1 MEAIA
6 IPMPL
11 WWRLLGRLYA
21 FALRLIPQ
29 EKQQTK
35 ADDRAGQMAADALD
49 TYGNAILRCAYSY
62 LHNMADAEEVLQDTL
77 LKLLTAAPNFE
88 SEEHKKAWLLRVAA
102 NLSKNRIEY
111 NALRTSD
118 ELSDELAEEGRED
131 LSFVWDAVKELPV
144 QFREVIHLH
153 YYEGYSTEEIA
164 KILQR
169 NPSTVRSDL
178 RRGREKLKIILQ
190 EGYEQIMD
198 KIEVTPE
205 MRQRV
210 LRNVEAEQ
218 AKQKKRQLTR
228 RLVTLAAC
236 LAIVVCCW
244 YVWKPKQTDPPEQG
258 MMAVARID
266 TVDSLEALTEKTGIP
281 MNELTGVP
289 FTVERTEYV
298 SYWDELAE
306 IQYFGGNDSLCYRK
320 SPGTED
326 NSGDYN
332 VYAQEETLEISGNA
346 VTLKGGNG
354 AYSLAILTDG
364 SYAYSISVTNPLSE
378 DAFRTLLEENF

>member
-1 MEAIA
+1 M
-6 IPMPL
+6 
-11 WWRLLGRLYA
+11 
-21 FALRLIPQ
+21 
-29 EKQQTK
+29 K
-35 ADDRAGQMAADALD
+35 
-49 TYGNAILRCAYSY
+49 
-62 LHNMADAEEVLQDTL
+62 
-77 LKLLTAAPNFE
+77 
-88 SEEHKKAWLLRVAA
+88 
-102 NLSKNRIEY
+102 
-111 NALRTSD
+111 
-118 ELSDELAEEGRED
+118 
-131 LSFVWDAVKELPV
+131 
-144 QFREVIHLH
+144 
-153 YYEGYSTEEIA
+153 
-164 KILQR
+164 
-169 NPSTVRSDL
+169 
-178 RRGREKLKIILQ
+178 
-190 EGYEQIMD
+190 YEQIMD

-236 LAIVVCCW
+236 LAIVV
-244 YVWKPKQTDPPEQG
+244 EQG
-258 MMAVARID
+258 MMAVAQID

-306 IQYFGGNDSLCYRK
+306 IQYFGGSDSLCYRK

-354 AYSLAILTDG
+354 AYSLAIWTDG
-364 SYAYSISVTNPLSE
+364 SYAYSISVTDPLSR
-378 DAFRTLLEENF
+378 DAFGALLEENF

>member
-1 MEAIA
+1 M
-6 IPMPL
+6 
-11 WWRLLGRLYA
+11 
-21 FALRLIPQ
+21 
-29 EKQQTK
+29 K
-35 ADDRAGQMAADALD
+35 
-49 TYGNAILRCAYSY
+49 
-62 LHNMADAEEVLQDTL
+62 
-77 LKLLTAAPNFE
+77 
-88 SEEHKKAWLLRVAA
+88 
-102 NLSKNRIEY
+102 
-111 NALRTSD
+111 
-118 ELSDELAEEGRED
+118 
-131 LSFVWDAVKELPV
+131 
-144 QFREVIHLH
+144 
-153 YYEGYSTEEIA
+153 
-164 KILQR
+164 
-169 NPSTVRSDL
+169 
-178 RRGREKLKIILQ
+178 
-190 EGYEQIMD
+190 YEQIMD

-210 LRNVEAEQ
+210 LRNVEAGQ

-258 MMAVARID
+258 MMAVAQID
-266 TVDSLEALTEKTGIP
+266 TVVSLEALTEKTGIP

-306 IQYFGGNDSLCYRK
+306 IQYFGGSDSLCYRK
-320 SPGTED
+320 SPGMED

-354 AYSLAILTDG
+354 AYSLAIWTDG
-364 SYAYSISVTNPLSE
+364 SYAYSISVTDPLSR
-378 DAFRTLLEENF
+378 DAFRALLEENF

>member
-1 MEAIA
+1 M
-6 IPMPL
+6 
-11 WWRLLGRLYA
+11 
-21 FALRLIPQ
+21 
-29 EKQQTK
+29 
-35 ADDRAGQMAADALD
+35 
-49 TYGNAILRCAYSY
+49 
-62 LHNMADAEEVLQDTL
+62 TL
-77 LKLLTAAPNFE
+77 K
-88 SEEHKKAWLLRVAA
+88 
-102 NLSKNRIEY
+102 
-111 NALRTSD
+111 
-118 ELSDELAEEGRED
+118 
-131 LSFVWDAVKELPV
+131 
-144 QFREVIHLH
+144 
-153 YYEGYSTEEIA
+153 
-164 KILQR
+164 
-169 NPSTVRSDL
+169 
-178 RRGREKLKIILQ
+178 
-190 EGYEQIMD
+190 YEQIMD

-258 MMAVARID
+258 MMAVAQID

-306 IQYFGGNDSLCYRK
+306 IQYFGGSDSLCYRK

-354 AYSLAILTDG
+354 AYRGLGGVRPAFFVESGITLSVEPDQVELSTSALLAEFTSKQLVEEVLRRIAEGQEDG
-364 SYAYSISVTNPLSE
+364 DNDEE
-378 DAFRTLLEENF
+378 DDF

>member
-1 MEAIA
+1 M
-6 IPMPL
+6 
-11 WWRLLGRLYA
+11 
-21 FALRLIPQ
+21 
-29 EKQQTK
+29 K
-35 ADDRAGQMAADALD
+35 
-49 TYGNAILRCAYSY
+49 
-62 LHNMADAEEVLQDTL
+62 
-77 LKLLTAAPNFE
+77 
-88 SEEHKKAWLLRVAA
+88 
-102 NLSKNRIEY
+102 
-111 NALRTSD
+111 
-118 ELSDELAEEGRED
+118 
-131 LSFVWDAVKELPV
+131 
-144 QFREVIHLH
+144 
-153 YYEGYSTEEIA
+153 
-164 KILQR
+164 
-169 NPSTVRSDL
+169 
-178 RRGREKLKIILQ
+178 
-190 EGYEQIMD
+190 YEQIMD

-210 LRNVEAEQ
+210 LRNVEAGQ

-236 LAIVVCCW
+236 LAIVVCCC

-258 MMAVARID
+258 MMAVSQID

-298 SYWDELAE
+298 SYWDNLAK
-306 IQYFGGNDSLCYRK
+306 IQYFGDTDSLCYRK

-354 AYSLAILTDG
+354 AYSLAIWTDG
-364 SYAYSISVTNPLSE
+364 SYTYSISVTDPLSR
-378 DAFRTLLEENF
+378 DAFGALLEENF